1 MNTSD
6 LEVGVRELDALSSSE
21 YGTDL
26 HDIMKG
32 LDQNLALQRLSR
44 LVGVAIKEP
53 LAERREAPGGAS
65 STGARYQ
72 WWLDQARF
80 DRAAADGA
88 WQLKVIE
95 TLKRDLSG
103 ADAYASGLS
112 LFAFVD
118 YAQSERGLF
127 SWLSENVGKYICKDP
142 AIRAKVETAFQ
153 DAIGTDSVSA
163 PTPEQVVAA
172 VGATVG
178 TILTQQVPALSV
190 AGPAAIAGL
199 ILILYARGVN
209 AFCKWTKFPGE
220 TAHVTSELH

>member
-6 LEVGVRELDALSSSE
+6 LEVGLRELNALSSSE
-21 YGTDL
+21 YGTNL
-26 HDIMKG
+26 RHIMKE
-32 LDQNLALQRLSR
+32 LDQDLALQRLSR

-53 LAERREAPGGAS
+53 LADRREAPGGAS

-72 WWLDQARF
+72 WWLDQSRF
-80 DRAAADGA
+80 DRAAAEGA

-95 TLKRDLSG
+95 TLKHDLSD
-103 ADAYASGLS
+103 ADAYASGLT

-118 YAQSERGLF
+118 YAQNERGLF

-142 AIRAKVETAFQ
+142 AIRAQVETAFR
-153 DAIGTDSVSA
+153 DAIGTDSVPV

-190 AGPAAIAGL
+190 AGPAVIAGL
-199 ILILYARGVN
+199 VLILYARGVA
-209 AFCKWTKFPGE
+209 AFCRWTISPGE
-220 TAHVTSELH
+220 TAQVTSELH